1 MSLRD
6 SLHALLPAAPRLFQA
21 AMMVAALCAAMAAV
35 AQTAGSMQTPA
46 QVPTATHAQASAG
59 APAQAAA
66 ASPIYPVRVERNVR
80 IPMRDGVTLSADI
93 YRPDSEQ
100 RFPAL
105 LLRTP
110 YSNNTPDEIQN
121 STWFAARGYVI
132 VNQDVR
138 GRYDSDG
145 EFYPYR
151 HEADD
156 GYDTDEWAARQP
168 WSNGRLG
175 TMGGSYLGYT
185 QLTQGIRA
193 SGHLVSMAA
202 DFTSSDIYD
211 GWAYVDGAFLLGF
224 ALPWGAVII
233 DGHTV
238 QAGLYDWPA
247 ILAHLPVSTGDA
259 AAGHFNQPYR
269 DWLAHPRRDDVY
281 WNGISFE
288 NDAHKIQAPLLVVGG
303 WYDIFLRGTLRDD
316 AAIRRAGGANAGNK
330 RLIIGPWVHSKAGG
344 ARLSDAS
351 LPKSGPGRSVDFG
364 PEAEMQWRDLY
375 LRWHDHW
382 LKGIDNGVEKEAPV
396 RLFVMGENRWRDERE
411 WPLART
417 HYTRY
422 YLGGGGH
429 ANTAAG
435 DGVLGLAPPKGSSKG
450 APASAPAE
458 AAAQVAVIASTGALP
473 AAVSDAYAYDPA
485 DPVPTLGG
493 NLCCSSMP
501 NGPRDHRAIE
511 TRADVLVY
519 STPVLRE
526 PVEVT
531 GPISM
536 KLYAASSAADTD
548 WVARL
553 VDVHPDGF
561 VQNLQDGIVR
571 ARYRG
576 GKHAPA
582 SLLEPGKI
590 YEYDIDLW
598 ATSNVFLPG
607 HRIRLEI
614 TSSNFPRFDR
624 NLNTGEDPATGT
636 RMQTARQTIY
646 HSARYPSYVQ
656 LPIITGPRSAT
667 ARKEKS

>member
-1 MSLRD
+1 MHLRD
-6 SLHALLPAAPRLFQA
+6 SLHASSAAA
-21 AMMVAALCAAMAAV
+21 ACLSHAALMIAALCAAVAAV
-35 AQTAGSMQTPA
+35 AQTSGPA
-46 QVPTATHAQASAG
+46 QPPAPAQAPAAAHTQASAG
-59 APAQAAA
+59 TPALAQAPAVPATYA
-66 ASPIYPVRVERNVR
+66 VRVEHNVR
-80 IPMRDGVTLSADI
+80 IPMRDGITLSADI
-93 YRPDSEQ
+93 YRPDSGQ

-110 YSNNTPDEIQN
+110 YSNNSPDEIQN
-121 STWFAARGYVI
+121 STWFAARGYVV

-156 GYDTDEWAARQP
+156 GYDTDEWIARQP

-185 QLTQGIRA
+185 QLTQGIRG
-193 SGHLVSMAA
+193 SSHLVSMAA

-316 AAIRRAGGANAGNK
+316 AAIRHAGGANAGNK

-351 LPKSGPGRSVDFG
+351 LPKSGPGRSIDFG

-382 LKGIDNGVEKEAPV
+382 LKGIDNGVEQEAPV

-417 HYTRY
+417 RYTRY
-422 YLGGGGH
+422 YLSSGGH
-429 ANTAAG
+429 ANAAAG
-435 DGVLGLAPPKGSSKG
+435 DGVLGLAPPKGASK
-450 APASAPAE
+450 
-458 AAAQVAVIASTGALP
+458 
-473 AAVSDAYAYDPA
+473 AAVSDAYTYDPA

-493 NLCCSSMP
+493 NLCCSSVP
-501 NGPRDHRAIE
+501 NGPRDHRSIE

-536 KLYAASSAADTD
+536 KLYAASSATDTD

-561 VQNLQDGIVR
+561 VQNLQDGIIR

-576 GKHAPA
+576 GKHASA
-582 SLLEPGKI
+582 SLLEPGKV

-607 HRIRLEI
+607 HRIRIEI

-624 NLNTGEDPATGT
+624 NLNTGEDPATAT
-636 RMQTARQTIY
+636 RMQRARQSVY
-646 HSARYPSYVQ
+646 HSARHPSYVQ
-656 LPIITGPRSAT
+656 LPIIPQPQMVPAH
-667 ARKEKS
+667 KEKP